1 MELKS
6 IKPRADIAQNKKAYK
21 TFSQFMGFTE
31 VIKQQELTDPVIEKL
46 NVEID
51 KANEAPIKKLKNQ
64 IRKSQLKMLQ
74 IIEKDLKLVP
84 KNYYQNTWI
93 AIGISAIGI
102 PLGTVFGLVLDNM
115 AYLGLGIPIGL
126 AIGFAIG
133 SQKDKKAKKENRQM
147 NMEV

>member
-1 MELKS
+1 MELKR
-6 IKPRADIAQNKKAYK
+6 IKPRADIAQNKKSYK

-31 VIKQQELTDPVIEKL
+31 VIKQHELTDPVIEKL

-51 KANEAPIKKLKNQ
+51 KVNEAPIKKLKNQ
-64 IRKSQLKMLQ
+64 IKKSQLKMLQ

-133 SQKDKKAKKENRQM
+133 SQKDKKAKEENRQM